1 MININH
7 LRSFYVCALH
17 RNVTKAAEALSVS
30 QPSVSQQI
38 KLFEEELGFP
48 LFFRNGRSLDLTSEG
63 KLLFNKSKSIF
74 DSIIGIEEFL
84 EQKNDF
90 SGSIS
95 LFVSDE
101 IERPFLS
108 KITSELMK
116 RSSFQN
122 AKFAVNSIAD
132 IEKKNK
138 KDAQAEYL
146 YLSHKKLSS
155 FDLIHEFSFPVK
167 LISSVQ
173 NIEMGQVKTSQLR
186 SLFSRLGQKLLIPS
200 QGHALR
206 TELESHFN
214 LADLNDQILLESNVM
229 ACLTHSVREGLGC
242 SLLPVQYVY
251 DDIKSKRLSVY
262 GPPKGFWDYRIYLYA
277 PKNQNENVANELVR
291 IIQNFSIEKG
301 G

>member
-7 LRSFYVCALH
+7 LRSFYICALH
-17 RNVTKAAEALSVS
+17 RNVTKAAEALCVS

-63 KLLFNKSKSIF
+63 KLLFNKSKTVF

-84 EQKNDF
+84 EQKSDF
-90 SGSIS
+90 SGLIS

-116 RSSFQN
+116 RSSFQK
-122 AKFAVNSIAD
+122 AKFTVNSISD
-132 IEKKNK
+132 IEKKGK
-138 KDAQAEYL
+138 KEPHTEYL
-146 YLSHKKLSS
+146 YLSHKKLSHL
-155 FDLIHEFSFPVK
+155 DLIEEFSFPVK

-173 NIEMGQVKTSQLR
+173 NIEMGQVKTTQLK
-186 SLFSRLGQKLLIPS
+186 SLFSRLGQRLLIPS
-200 QGHALR
+200 HGHVLR
-206 TELESHFN
+206 TELESHFD
-214 LADLNDQILLESNVM
+214 LADLNDQVLLESNVM

-242 SLLPVQYVY
+242 SLLPIQYVY
-251 DDIKSKRLSVY
+251 DDIKTKRLSVY
-262 GPPKGFWDYRIYLYA
+262 GPPRGFWDHHIYLYA
-277 PKNQNENVANELVR
+277 PKNQNENIANELVR